1 MGEAESR
8 LSGHDRRRS
17 LAKDMDTSE
26 KEEVLAR
33 NDELKE
39 ENDQLKKLVHLTQKR
54 HKREADKNA
63 KDLESTAAE
72 LEEKRK
78 EIDKVSEALEEQTAT
93 SNFLREDLTACKA
106 KIGALT
112 RKSDALLTEL
122 DSAREGE
129 RSWADLDAL
138 YRSLA
143 QELSRCLREMKSLS
157 ETTKQIVGGEDP
169 NVSVLLGLRDLSGND
184 GATGGGSG
192 DHALGHDDR
201 VATLRT
207 QLSDVKAV
215 RADLAKIRDG
225 ISEKYADNLGENFNS
240 CITQ

>member
-1 MGEAESR
+1 
-8 LSGHDRRRS
+8 
-17 LAKDMDTSE
+17 MDANE

-39 ENDQLKKLVHLTQKR
+39 ENDQLKKLVNLTQKR
-54 HKREADKNA
+54 HKREADKTA

-72 LEEKRK
+72 LREKRK
-78 EIDKVSEALEEQTAT
+78 EVERVSEALEEQTAT

-106 KIGALT
+106 KVGALT

-129 RSWADLDAL
+129 RGWADLDAL

-184 GATGGGSG
+184 GAAVGGS
-192 DHALGHDDR
+192 GHDDR

-215 RADLAKIRDG
+215 RADLAKIRDS
-225 ISEKYADNLGENFNS
+225 ISEKYADNLGDNFNS